1 MPRVAGQHRVT
12 RLLIEVFW
20 RKGKRQPWLRV
31 SAGRMQDA
39 AMGRLPD
46 GVTDGDPGAP
56 APEYVA
62 EATTPSDDVWAR
74 EQAHYREKNEPH
86 QTDG

>member
-1 MPRVAGQHRVT
+1 VPRVAGQHRVT

-46 GVTDGDPGAP
+46 GVADGDPGAP